1 MTIFFHKCF
10 AKQYRRLNRKLQKQV
25 DIKIALFYQNP
36 YDPHLNN
43 HSLHGVYKEY
53 RSIDITGDYRAWY
66 KQLSEEV
73 VEFRL
78 VDTHS
83 NLYS

>member
-1 MTIFFHKCF
+1 MTVFFHKQF

-25 DIKIALFYQNP
+25 DIKIALFRQNP
-36 YDPHLNN
+36 YDPQLNN
-43 HSLHGVYKEY
+43 HSLHGAYKEY

-66 KQLSEEV
+66 KQLGEEV
-73 VEFRL
+73 VEFRI